1 VAANETPPASRIGD
15 DIHLDLAGQM
25 TYGDYLQLDTLFA
38 AKRPLTDKHDE
49 HLFIIIHHVHELWL
63 NLMAH
68 ELDAAIANIR
78 QDQLPPAFK
87 SMARMTRILEQMIR
101 AWDVLSTITPSDYLE
116 FRSALGQSSGFQS
129 FQYRM
134 VEFRLGAKDPKMLL
148 PHRHNAQTHAR
159 LKAALDAPSLYDEAL
174 MLLKRRG
181 FAVPDSVVARDFAH
195 RHVFNEAIRDAWLK
209 VYRNSQTYFDLYE
222 LAEELVDLEDWF
234 QQWRF
239 RHMKTVERIIGFKRG
254 TGGSSGVAF
263 LKSALDHS
271 FFPELWAVRTEL

>member
-1 VAANETPPASRIGD
+1 MATEVPPSRIGD
-15 DIHLDLAGQM
+15 DIHVDFAGRM
-25 TYGDYLQLDTLFA
+25 TYGDYLQLDTLLA
-38 AKRPLTDKHDE
+38 AKKPLTDKHDE
-49 HLFIIIHHVHELWL
+49 HLFITIHHVQELWL

-68 ELDAAIANIR
+68 ELDTAIDFVLR
-78 QDQLPPAFK
+78 DQLPPSFK
-87 SMARMTRILEQMIR
+87 STARMTRILEQMIN
-101 AWDVLSTITPSDYLE
+101 AWNVLSTMTPSDYLE

-148 PHRHNAQTHAR
+148 PHRHNAATHAR
-159 LKAALDAPSLYDEAL
+159 LKAALDAPSLYDAAL
-174 MLLKRRG
+174 MLLYRRG
-181 FAVPDSVVARDFAH
+181 FAIPESIVKRDFAV
-195 RHVFNEAIRDAWLK
+195 RHEFSDAVRDAWLK
-209 VYRNSQTYFDLYE
+209 VYREPRKYFDLYE